1 MSNKS
6 ATGSSARARADG
18 LSLAR
23 ISAGFPNIVRGMRI
37 GPTKTLAVVDP
48 VTGEVLASVCD
59 MDRDGLDGAVQA
71 AQEAFPAWAAQRS
84 EEHTSEL
91 QSLMRI
97 SNAGFC
103 LKKKKHTKKNTK
115 TQLEII

>member
-1 MSNKS
+1 MIRLPP
-6 ATGSSARARADG
+6 SSTSTDTLFPYTTLFR
-18 LSLAR
+18 SAR

-71 AQEAFPAWAAQRS
+71 AQEAFPAWAAQSWNERA
-84 EEHTSEL
+84 
-91 QSLMRI
+91 SLLAEMMAI
-97 SNAGFC
+97 GSA
-103 LKKKKHTKKNTK
+103 HV
-115 TQLEII
+115 